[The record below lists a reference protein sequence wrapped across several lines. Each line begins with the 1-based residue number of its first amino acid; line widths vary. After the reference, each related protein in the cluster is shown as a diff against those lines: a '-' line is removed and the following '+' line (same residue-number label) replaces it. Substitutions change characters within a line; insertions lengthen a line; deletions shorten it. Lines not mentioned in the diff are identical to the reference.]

1 MTIVRTAATATLLA
15 SIAAAA
21 PTGSADGSAPRVSS
35 RLDVPIVQ
43 APSYAG
49 GAPPGFSGGFTEQS
63 CHACHF
69 HADVNSGAGRVV
81 LEGVPA
87 RFTAGER
94 YPVVV
99 TVSRPGIKLGGFQ
112 LTARFKDGGAQAG
125 RVAPAGGE
133 EARIAVQAQ
142 SDIEYA
148 NQREKGTALTA
159 SDTARWSLVWT
170 APQSGGTVVFH
181 VAANA
186 ANADGTVEGDY
197 VHTAVAESTP
207 MAGRSAR

>member
-1 MTIVRTAATATLLA
+1 VIILRAATVTLLA

-21 PTGSADGSAPRVSS
+21 PTGSADGSAPRLSS

-69 HADVNSGAGRVV
+69 HADVNRGPGRVV
-81 LEGVPA
+81 LDGIPA

-94 YPVVV
+94 YPLSV
-99 TVSRPGIKLGGFQ
+99 TVARPGLKLGGFQ

-125 RVAPAGGE
+125 TVAPANGDE
-133 EARIAVQAQ
+133 PRIAVQAQ
-142 SDIEYA
+142 GDIQYA
-148 NQREKGTALTA
+148 NQRDQGTAPTA
-159 SDTARWSLVWT
+159 PDAARWSLVWT
-170 APQSGGTVVFH
+170 APRSGGTVVFH
-181 VAANA
+181 VAGNA
-186 ANADGTVEGDY
+186 ADADGTAEGDY
-197 VHTAVAESTP
+197 VHTAVAESAP
-207 MAGRSAR
+207 AGASVR